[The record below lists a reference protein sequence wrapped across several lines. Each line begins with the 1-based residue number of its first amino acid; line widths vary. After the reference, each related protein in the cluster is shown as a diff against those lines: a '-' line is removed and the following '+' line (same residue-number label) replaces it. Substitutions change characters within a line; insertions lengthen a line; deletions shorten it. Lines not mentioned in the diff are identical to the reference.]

1 MTSTLAHGRLD
12 RSLAEA
18 FRWPLTPI
26 HKAADLKQDPAS
38 FDANFAEAYREFK
51 KKINT
56 FARNSSYA
64 VEGYDVED
72 MEQELCMVLARTVRD
87 YDPDRGAS
95 FNTLFQGNC
104 KRRISDLIRL
114 MNTKGRKATIVYLE
128 AEEVSRAV
136 DSIFRAASA
145 EDEYMALRML
155 KQYYPHEVQE
165 ALTLTKAERRR
176 LGIVA

>member
-1 MTSTLAHGRLD
+1 M
-12 RSLAEA
+12 
-18 FRWPLTPI
+18 
-26 HKAADLKQDPAS
+26 KQDPAL
-38 FDANFAEAYREFK
+38 FDANFEQAYKAFR

-64 VEGYDVED
+64 VTGYDIED

-95 FNTLFQGNC
+95 FNTLFQGNA

-128 AEEVSRAV
+128 AEDVARAV
-136 DSIFRAASA
+136 EGIFQAASA
-145 EDEYMALRML
+145 EDEVLARLSVAERPAAEWS
-155 KQYYPHEVQE
+155 K
-165 ALTLTKAERRR
+165 ALTITPAEQRRMR
-176 LGIVA
+176 VVA